1 MKAVVL
7 AMYMAAGLLSAAP
20 AWAASMPELAKKNR
34 CNDCHAIDKK
44 IIGPAWMDVSKKY
57 QGDAEAEARL
67 VQKVSKGGSGVWG
80 DMPMPAN
87 DPGGRKLE
95 DIKGLVQFIL
105 GLAKGLGN

>member
-1 MKAVVL
+1 MKTVAL
-7 AMYMAAGLLSAAP
+7 AMCVTVGLLSTVP
-20 AWAASMPELAKKNR
+20 VWAAIMPELAKKNR
-34 CNDCHAIDKK
+34 CDDCHAIDKK

-57 QGDAEAEARL
+57 QGDAGAEARL

-87 DPGGRKLE
+87 DPGGRKQE
-95 DIKGLVQFIL
+95 DMKGLVQFIL